1 LVVVTAGRGSDA
13 AWRAR
18 QADQAGLSER
28 GGLVV
33 AEQAGH
39 VVAEQAGHVVAVDQ
53 PQIVIEAIRAV
64 VGAARGGND
73 GGPCAGPFARKD
85 TARPD

>member
-28 GGLVV
+28 GGL
-33 AEQAGH
+33 